1 MSPEALSDRPYN
13 LKSDVYTFAIVL
25 WATLSL
31 ETPFV
36 FIRTRPHLVDYVV
49 NGNGRPIIDENWPI
63 SIQGMLESSFDSDM
77 GKRPVS
83 ASNLC

>member
-1 MSPEALSDRPYN
+1 MSPETLSGRPYN

-25 WATLSL
+25 WEILSL
-31 ETPFV
+31 ETPYV
-36 FIRTRPHLVDYVV
+36 FIRRRDQLEDYIV
-49 NGNGRPIIDENWPI
+49 NGNGRPTIDENWPI
-63 SIQGMLESSFDSDM
+63 SIQGLLESSFDSDM